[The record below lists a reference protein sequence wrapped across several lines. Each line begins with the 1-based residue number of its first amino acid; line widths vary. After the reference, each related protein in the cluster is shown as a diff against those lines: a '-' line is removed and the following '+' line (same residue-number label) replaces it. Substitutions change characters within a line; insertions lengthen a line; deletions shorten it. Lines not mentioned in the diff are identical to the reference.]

1 MNIEE
6 MKAAARRLFQLLG
19 QEGGQ
24 SFRVNPREAVEFG
37 LLLQTLVPRIH
48 AVLWNYDLRDEF
60 ERAEIVGRIR
70 KKLLNMKP
78 ATAADVEKSWPYF
91 HRIVKSA
98 KNDYLRDLITER
110 KLRGNEPPSDDEGD
124 EGGLPADDG
133 GGHDGGGGS
142 GGGSSGSGSGG
153 AAADAYDDPNWRRLH
168 YRRLVEK
175 LERNLPQAE
184 FRLLTLKAEGHSARE
199 LVAAHLDIPV
209 SAVTR
214 QQEGA
219 MRERIRKILQKV
231 RRILGPD
238 PL

>member
-24 SFRVNPREAVEFG
+24 SFRVNARKAVEFG

-48 AVLWNYDLRDEF
+48 AVLWNHNLRDEF
-60 ERAEIVGRIR
+60 DRAEIVGRIM

-78 ATAADVEKSWPYF
+78 STAAKVSESWAYF
-91 HRIVKSA
+91 HRVVTSV
-98 KNDYLRDLITER
+98 KNDYLRDLISER
-110 KLRGNEPPSDDEGD
+110 KLRGNEPPSDDEGG
-124 EGGLPADDG
+124 EGGLPADGG

-142 GGGSSGSGSGG
+142 GGGSSGSGGGG
-153 AAADAYDDPNWRRLH
+153 AAADAYDDPSWRRLH
-168 YRRLVEK
+168 YRRMVEK
-175 LERNLPQAE
+175 LERDLTHDE

-209 SAVTR
+209 SAVTTR
-214 QQEGA
+214 QEGA